1 MSKIFNFPERDV
13 QALHRLQDLARV
25 RAEAL
30 RGEAIADFWR
40 GAGVAGRVGVTALRA
55 ALRGEAAPTPQAAR
69 PEPVGRLLGAAR
81 VVTRLRRLARAP

>member
-30 RGEAIADFWR
+30 RDEAIADFWR
-40 GAGVAGRVGVTALRA
+40 GACALVSRGVSASQRSAQRFAARLRQHRKLRGQSPSDACSALRV
-55 ALRGEAAPTPQAAR
+55 L
-69 PEPVGRLLGAAR
+69 
-81 VVTRLRRLARAP
+81 